1 MKYKIKIES
10 FLLLMFIIL
19 ISGCEKFLEED
30 LKGQRSDTQ
39 FFKSAEDAELALSG
53 IYNVTI
59 FADADNRVWVFGDV
73 ASDDAAKG
81 GILGDQ
87 ADIGLIDDFNVTA
100 DNGNLE
106 TVWGIYY
113 EGISRANLLIDNID
127 GIDMD
132 GTRKNEITGEAK
144 FLRAY
149 FYFWLVNIFG
159 DIPVHITTPTPEEMQ
174 KPATPAD
181 DIFSSVIE
189 PDLKD
194 AASKLPENASPANI
208 GRATKGAA
216 WSFLTKVLLFQEKW
230 SEAEDAAR
238 HVTDEGMYSLV
249 HIYRNNFELATK
261 NNQEIVFAIQHL
273 DGQEPWLGNRLNQ
286 WFAPRVENGY
296 GFNVPTQNFVDEFEM
311 TTDSIYDP
319 RLDYT
324 VGRKG
329 KPWFNDTV
337 PFNPEWSPT
346 GYMQKK
352 YLQPLDE
359 VPVEL
364 KADGELNYVFMRY
377 ADVLLMLAEALNE
390 QGNSAEAVVY
400 VNMVRKRARESYLY
414 DDKLPGYGTIPDGLL
429 PDITDGGQNAVRD
442 AIRHERRVEL
452 GFEFHRYFDIIRY
465 GEAYANSAFQDK
477 VNFNYEQYKHFPI
490 PQRELDTNHEL

>member
-1 MKYKIKIES
+1 
-10 FLLLMFIIL
+10 
-19 ISGCEKFLEED
+19 
-30 LKGQRSDTQ
+30 
-39 FFKSAEDAELALSG
+39 
-53 IYNVTI
+53 
-59 FADADNRVWVFGDV
+59 
-73 ASDDAAKG
+73 
-81 GILGDQ
+81 
-87 ADIGLIDDFNVTA
+87 
-100 DNGNLE
+100 
-106 TVWGIYY
+106 
-113 EGISRANLLIDNID
+113 
-127 GIDMD
+127 
-132 GTRKNEITGEAK
+132 
-144 FLRAY
+144 
-149 FYFWLVNIFG
+149 
-159 DIPVHITTPTPEEMQ
+159 MQ

-414 DDKLPGYGTIPDGLL
+414 DDKLPGYGTIPEGLL
-429 PDITDGGQNAVRD
+429 PDITDGGQNVMRD